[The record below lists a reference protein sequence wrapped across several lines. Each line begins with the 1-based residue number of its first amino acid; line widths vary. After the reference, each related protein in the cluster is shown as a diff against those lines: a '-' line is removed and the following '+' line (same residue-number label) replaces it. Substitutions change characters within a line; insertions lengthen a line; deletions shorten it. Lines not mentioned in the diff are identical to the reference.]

1 MAFVLGIDLG
11 GTAVKAGLIPF
22 ATLAAPL
29 PSATASTGPCHPPC
43 PSSPPPF
50 FCRIPLPEARDRRTP
65 ENIVPVLVEAS
76 SKLLTQAGVDWG
88 KVKVVGLGYPGHVK
102 DAGTTAGGAAN
113 LSDEWKTGIPL
124 IRLMTERI
132 KFSGK
137 GRDKGAA
144 VGEIFCPPIVL
155 LNDADA
161 ALSAEMWAGAARGQ
175 LGVVMLTL
183 GTGIGVALAL
193 NGQVWSGSRGLVEGG
208 HMVVEKGGRACG
220 CGQFGCLEMYV
231 SASAVKRRAEEL
243 GFKKKR
249 VKASD
254 RGKTGCLRVSGDDTT
269 VENRKE
275 RSAKIDIERQAQ
287 DERGSSHRRDRDSE
301 EESEAEEVP
310 FTSKDVFE
318 AALSS
323 GRNDPPSD
331 SQALQVVEEVAD
343 YLGLGCLNLCRIVD
357 PGLILFAGGMSG
369 AGPLFLDMVKA
380 RFNFYGWRIL
390 PNDVDFKVAAL
401 GGDSVGAWGA
411 ARAATLSVRGKKDE
425 NISKEKK

>member
-1 MAFVLGIDLG
+1 
-11 GTAVKAGLIPF
+11 
-22 ATLAAPL
+22 
-29 PSATASTGPCHPPC
+29 
-43 PSSPPPF
+43 
-50 FCRIPLPEARDRRTP
+50 
-65 ENIVPVLVEAS
+65 
-76 SKLLTQAGVDWG
+76 
-88 KVKVVGLGYPGHVK
+88 
-102 DAGTTAGGAAN
+102 
-113 LSDEWKTGIPL
+113 
-124 IRLMTERI
+124 
-132 KFSGK
+132 
-137 GRDKGAA
+137 
-144 VGEIFCPPIVL
+144 
-155 LNDADA
+155 
-161 ALSAEMWAGAARGQ
+161 
-175 LGVVMLTL
+175 
-183 GTGIGVALAL
+183 
-193 NGQVWSGSRGLVEGG
+193 
-208 HMVVEKGGRACG
+208 
-220 CGQFGCLEMYV
+220 MYV